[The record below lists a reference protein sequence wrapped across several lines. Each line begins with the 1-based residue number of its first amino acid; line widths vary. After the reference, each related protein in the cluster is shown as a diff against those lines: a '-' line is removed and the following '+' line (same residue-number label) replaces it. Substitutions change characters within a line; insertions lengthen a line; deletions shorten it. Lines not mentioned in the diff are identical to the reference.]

1 MDFKDSMKLVKEKV
15 TFRQVLDNL
24 GITVKSENKPIKC
37 VFHKDDTPSLKFYS
51 LDSGEGNF
59 FCFGCRATGDLLTFY
74 SKYTKMSN
82 IEALKKLC
90 SIFNITLGNS
100 SEHPS
105 GTSSLSG
112 KVYHM
117 LHADSKKKER
127 PVLSDSEGLWKTQT
141 LLTNILSQPVE
152 QRHGTTPYLERK
164 KLPHLCSLSRGSML
178 YIPYYSLDGTLKGVQ
193 NILSTGAKFFASGC
207 DVKNNMLILPNG
219 SGLDFVGVEKA
230 FLCEGWATGASVYL
244 STGITTFVCFT
255 SWNIPNVAR
264 QLSNLYPDMELVVAG
279 DNDGPGKRHGLPG
292 IYPPLKKQDWSDI
305 WVSEGKEGVLKYLV
319 DTRVEKVYTSDI
331 REKVVSGLTKLR
343 GF

>member
-1 MDFKDSMKLVKEKV
+1 MDFKDSVKLVKEKV
-15 TFRQVLDNL
+15 TFRQILDNL
-24 GITVKSENKPIKC
+24 GIQVKSENKPIKC

-59 FCFGCRATGDLLTFY
+59 YCFGCRATGDLLTFY
-74 SKYTKMSN
+74 SKYTNMSN
-82 IEALKKLC
+82 VDSLKKIC
-90 SIFNITLGNS
+90 STFNIVISTSGA
-100 SEHPS
+100 SERAPGLPS
-105 GTSSLSG
+105 RIHS
-112 KVYHM
+112 M
-117 LHADSKKKER
+117 LHTGLKTKER
-127 PVLSDSEGLWKTQT
+127 PVFSESEGLWKTQT
-141 LLTNILSQPVE
+141 LLTNILSQPAE

-178 YIPYYSLDGTLKGVQ
+178 YVPYYSLDGTLKGVQ

-219 SGLDFVGVEKA
+219 SGLDFVGVDKA

-279 DNDGPGKRHGLPG
+279 DNDGPGKKHGLQG
-292 IYPPLKKQDWSDI
+292 IYPPLKKQDWSDV

-319 DTRVEKVYTSDI
+319 GYRTEPPNTGLI
-331 REKVVSGLTKLR
+331 RENVIKGLSKLYTR
-343 GF
+343 